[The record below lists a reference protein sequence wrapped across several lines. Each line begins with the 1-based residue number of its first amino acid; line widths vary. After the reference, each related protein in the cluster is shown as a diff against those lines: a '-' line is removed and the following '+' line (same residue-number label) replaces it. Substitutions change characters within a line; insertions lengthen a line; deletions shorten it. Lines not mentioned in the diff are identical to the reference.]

1 MTQQIPG
8 PDLETLLSLFYQDI
22 AQFGTI
28 AATPADA
35 MPAVARKL
43 LDHEHHMTVTVEDYH
58 NCEVDVQVLE
68 TLFDGQ
74 AYSRKI
80 LLTKQTD
87 STVVQFG
94 IVRLHFEFLATHVQQ
109 EIMAEETPL
118 GRILI
123 NHNVLRRVELS
134 QLWKIQVG
142 QDLAELFRITPDTIV
157 YGRTAWIY
165 CNGEPAI
172 ELLEVVTPAP

>member
-1 MTQQIPG
+1 MTQQIPA
-8 PDLETLLSLFYQDI
+8 PDLETLLYLFYQDTAEFGVVEAI
-22 AQFGTI
+22 SADDMPTVAQ
-28 AATPADA
+28 D
-35 MPAVARKL
+35 L
-43 LDHEHHMTVTVEDYH
+43 LNHEHHMTVTVEDH
-58 NCEVDVQVLE
+58 HHCEVDVQVLE
-68 TLFDGQ
+68 TLFTGQ

-87 STVVQFG
+87 NTVVQFG
-94 IVRLHFEFLATHVQQ
+94 IVRLNFEFLATHIQQ
-109 EIMAEETPL
+109 EIQAENTPL

-134 QLWKIQVG
+134 QLWEIQVG
-142 QDLAELFRITPDTIV
+142 QDLAELFCVSPNTIV

-172 ELLEVVTPAP
+172 ELLEVVASAT

>member
-1 MTQQIPG
+1 MTQQIPA
-8 PDLETLLSLFYQDI
+8 PDLDTLLHLFYQDT
-22 AQFGTI
+22 AEFGVVEAI
-28 AATPADA
+28 SADD
-35 MPAVARKL
+35 MPTVARKL
-43 LDHEHHMTVTVEDYH
+43 LDHEHHMTVTVEDH
-58 NCEVDVQVLE
+58 HHCKVDVQVLE
-68 TLFDGQ
+68 TLFTGQ

-87 STVVQFG
+87 RTVVQFG
-94 IVRLHFEFLATHVQQ
+94 IVRLNFEFLATHIQQ
-109 EIMAEETPL
+109 EIQAENTPL

-134 QLWKIQVG
+134 QLWEVQVG
-142 QDLAELFRITPDTIV
+142 QDLAELFRVSPNTIV

-172 ELLEVVTPAP
+172 ELLEVVAAAA

>member
-1 MTQQIPG
+1 MTQQIPA
-8 PDLETLLSLFYQDI
+8 PDLDTLLHLFYQDT
-22 AQFGTI
+22 AAFGVVEAI
-28 AATPADA
+28 SADD
-35 MPAVARKL
+35 MPTVARKL
-43 LDHEHHMTVTVEDYH
+43 LDHEHHMTVTVEDH
-58 NCEVDVQVLE
+58 HHCEVDVQVLE
-68 TLFDGQ
+68 TLFTGQ

-87 STVVQFG
+87 RTVVQFG
-94 IVRLHFEFLATHVQQ
+94 IVRLNFEFLATHIQQ
-109 EIMAEETPL
+109 EIQAENTPL

-134 QLWKIQVG
+134 QLWEIQVG
-142 QDLAELFRITPDTIV
+142 QDLAELFRVSPNTIV

-172 ELLEVVTPAP
+172 ELLEVVASAA

>member
-1 MTQQIPG
+1 MTQKIPA
-8 PDLETLLSLFYQDI
+8 PDLETLLSLFYQD
-22 AQFGTI
+22 AAEFGAI
-28 AATPADA
+28 AATPAA
-35 MPAVARKL
+35 EMPAAARKL
-43 LDHEHHMTVTVEDYH
+43 LDHQHHMTVTVEDH
-58 NCEVDVQVLE
+58 HDCEVDVQVLE

-74 AYSRKI
+74 ACSRKI

-87 STVVQFG
+87 RTVVQFG
-94 IVRLHFEFLATHVQQ
+94 IVRLNFEFLATHVQQ

-134 QLWKIQVG
+134 QVWKIQAG
-142 QDLAELFRITPDTIV
+142 QDLAELFRVTQGTVV

-172 ELLEVVTPAP
+172 ELLEVVTPTS

>member
-1 MTQQIPG
+1 MTQQIPA
-8 PDLETLLSLFYQDI
+8 PDLETLLSLFYQDAAEFGI
-22 AQFGTI
+22 IDATTADDMPTVAQ
-28 AATPADA
+28 
-35 MPAVARKL
+35 KL
-43 LDHEHHMTVTVEDYH
+43 LDHEHHMTVTVEDHH

-68 TLFDGQ
+68 TLFTGQ

-87 STVVQFG
+87 SAVVQFG
-94 IVRLHFEFLATHVQQ
+94 IVRLNFEFLATHIQQ
-109 EIMAEETPL
+109 KIMAENTPL

-134 QLWKIQVG
+134 QLWEIQAG
-142 QDLAELFRITPDTIV
+142 QDLAELFRVSSGTIV

-172 ELLEVVTPAP
+172 ELLEVVTPVQ

>member
-1 MTQQIPG
+1 MTQKIPA
-8 PDLETLLSLFYQDI
+8 PDLDTLLHLFYQDT
-22 AQFGTI
+22 AEFGVI
-28 AATPADA
+28 EAISAAD
-35 MPAVARKL
+35 MPTVGRKL
-43 LDHEHHMTVTVEDYH
+43 LDHEHHMTVTVEEH
-58 NCEVDVQVLE
+58 HHCEVDVQVLE
-68 TLFDGQ
+68 TLFTGQ

-94 IVRLHFEFLATHVQQ
+94 IVRLNFEFLATHIQQ
-109 EIMAEETPL
+109 EIRAENTPL

-123 NHNVLRRVELS
+123 NHNVLRRVELA

-142 QDLAELFRITPDTIV
+142 QDLAELFRVSPNTIV

-172 ELLEVVTPAP
+172 ELLEVVTSAA

>member
-1 MTQQIPG
+1 MTQQIPA

-22 AQFGTI
+22 TQFGTI
-28 AATPADA
+28 AATPADE

-94 IVRLHFEFLATHVQQ
+94 IVRLHFEFLATHIQQ

-142 QDLAELFRITPDTIV
+142 QDLAELFRITPNTIV

-172 ELLEVVTPAP
+172 ELLEIVTPAP

>member
-1 MTQQIPG
+1 VTQKIPA
-8 PDLETLLSLFYQDI
+8 PDLDTLLHLFYQDT
-22 AQFGTI
+22 AEFGVI
-28 AATPADA
+28 EAISAAD
-35 MPAVARKL
+35 MPTVGRKL
-43 LDHEHHMTVTVEDYH
+43 LDHEHHMTVTVEDH
-58 NCEVDVQVLE
+58 HHCEVDVQVLE
-68 TLFDGQ
+68 TLFTGQ

-94 IVRLHFEFLATHVQQ
+94 IVRLNFEFLATHIQQ
-109 EIMAEETPL
+109 EIRAENTPL

-123 NHNVLRRVELS
+123 NHNVLRRVELA

-142 QDLAELFRITPDTIV
+142 QDLAELFRVSPNTIV

-172 ELLEVVTPAP
+172 ELLEVVTSAA

>member
-1 MTQQIPG
+1 MTQQIPA

-142 QDLAELFRITPDTIV
+142 QDLADLFRITPDTIV

>member
-1 MTQQIPG
+1 MTQQIPA
-8 PDLETLLSLFYQDI
+8 PDLETLLSLFYQDT
-22 AQFGTI
+22 AEFGGI
-28 AATPADA
+28 KATPADD
-35 MPAVARKL
+35 MPTVARKL

-58 NCEVDVQVLE
+58 HCEVDVQVLE

-87 STVVQFG
+87 RAVVQFG
-94 IVRLHFEFLATHVQQ
+94 IVRLNFEFLAAHVQQ

-118 GRILI
+118 GKILI

-134 QLWKIQVG
+134 QLWEIQAG
-142 QDLAELFRITPDTIV
+142 HDLAELFRVTPGTII

-165 CNGEPAI
+165 CNGKPAI
-172 ELLEVVTPAP
+172 ELLEVVTPTP

>member
-1 MTQQIPG
+1 VTQQIPA
-8 PDLETLLSLFYQDI
+8 PDLDTLLHLFYQDT
-22 AQFGTI
+22 AEFGVVEAI
-28 AATPADA
+28 SADD
-35 MPAVARKL
+35 MPTVARKL
-43 LDHEHHMTVTVEDYH
+43 LDHEHHMTVTVEDH
-58 NCEVDVQVLE
+58 HHCKVDVQVLE
-68 TLFDGQ
+68 TLFTGQ

-87 STVVQFG
+87 RTVVQFG
-94 IVRLHFEFLATHVQQ
+94 IVRLNFEFLATHIQQ
-109 EIMAEETPL
+109 EIQAENTPL

-134 QLWKIQVG
+134 QLWEVQVG
-142 QDLAELFRITPDTIV
+142 QDLAELFRVSPNTIV

-172 ELLEVVTPAP
+172 ELLEVVAAAA

>member
-1 MTQQIPG
+1 MTQQIPA
-8 PDLETLLSLFYQDI
+8 PDLDTLLHLFYQDT
-22 AQFGTI
+22 AEFGVI
-28 AATPADA
+28 EAISAAD
-35 MPAVARKL
+35 MPTVARKL
-43 LDHEHHMTVTVEDYH
+43 LDHEHHMTVTVEDHH

-68 TLFDGQ
+68 TLFTGQ

-87 STVVQFG
+87 SAVVQFG
-94 IVRLHFEFLATHVQQ
+94 IVRLNFEFLATQIQQ
-109 EIMAEETPL
+109 EIMVENTPL

-134 QLWKIQVG
+134 QLWEIQAG
-142 QDLAELFRITPDTIV
+142 QDLGELFRITPGITV

-172 ELLEVVTPAP
+172 ELLEVVTPAS

>member
-1 MTQQIPG
+1 MTQQIPA

>member
-1 MTQQIPG
+1 MTQQIPA
-8 PDLETLLSLFYQDI
+8 PDLETLLSLFYQDT
-22 AQFGTI
+22 AEFGVI
-28 AATPADA
+28 EAISAAE
-35 MPAVARKL
+35 MPTVARKL

>member
-1 MTQQIPG
+1 MTQQIPA
-8 PDLETLLSLFYQDI
+8 PDLDTLLHLFYQDT
-22 AQFGTI
+22 AEFGVI
-28 AATPADA
+28 EAISADD
-35 MPAVARKL
+35 MPTVARKL
-43 LDHEHHMTVTVEDYH
+43 LDHEHHMTVTVEDH
-58 NCEVDVQVLE
+58 HHCEVDVQVLE
-68 TLFDGQ
+68 TLFAGQ

-94 IVRLHFEFLATHVQQ
+94 IVRLNFEFLATHIQQ
-109 EIMAEETPL
+109 EIRAENTPL

-134 QLWKIQVG
+134 QLWEIQVG
-142 QDLAELFRITPDTIV
+142 QDLAELFLVPPNTIV

-172 ELLEVVTPAP
+172 ELLEVVTSAA

>member
-1 MTQQIPG
+1 MTQQIPA
-8 PDLETLLSLFYQDI
+8 PDLDTLLHLFYQDT
-22 AQFGTI
+22 AEFGVI
-28 AATPADA
+28 EAISADD
-35 MPAVARKL
+35 MPTVARKL
-43 LDHEHHMTVTVEDYH
+43 LDHEHHMTVTVEDH
-58 NCEVDVQVLE
+58 HHCEVDVQVLE
-68 TLFDGQ
+68 TLFTGQ

-87 STVVQFG
+87 RTVVQFG
-94 IVRLHFEFLATHVQQ
+94 IVRLNFEFLATHIQQ
-109 EIMAEETPL
+109 EIQAENTPL

-134 QLWKIQVG
+134 QLWEIQVG
-142 QDLAELFRITPDTIV
+142 QDLAELFRVSPNTIV

-172 ELLEVVTPAP
+172 ELFEVVASAA

>member
-1 MTQQIPG
+1 MTQQIPA
-8 PDLETLLSLFYQDI
+8 PDLDTLLHLFYQDT
-22 AQFGTI
+22 AEFGVVEAI
-28 AATPADA
+28 SADD
-35 MPAVARKL
+35 MPTVARKL
-43 LDHEHHMTVTVEDYH
+43 LDHEHHMTVTVEDH
-58 NCEVDVQVLE
+58 HHCEVDVQVLE
-68 TLFDGQ
+68 TLFTGQ

-87 STVVQFG
+87 RTVVQFG
-94 IVRLHFEFLATHVQQ
+94 IVRLNFEFLATHIQQ
-109 EIMAEETPL
+109 EIQAENTPL

-134 QLWKIQVG
+134 QLWEIQVG
-142 QDLAELFRITPDTIV
+142 QDLAELFRVSPNTIV

-172 ELLEVVTPAP
+172 ELLEVVTSAA